1 MHVDP
6 ELLELAKIVAFIVVA
21 GLIAIRRTVWLPSNY
36 NFQLVPAAQLTPQQ
50 TEFFRPYDTKL
61 QQIGYFPFATYR
73 ITTLKGSNLT
83 RGYLNSTDPAKC
95 TVSMLH
101 AGNKASF
108 THFVEFDS
116 KYADGTKLI
125 TVNSQMSTVF
135 ASMPKVV
142 RQQFRNIQDPFELK
156 LRHDLKAQELS
167 SRGVLFF
174 KADTCFDDTQKF
186 HREFCLYQTSRKLL
200 RYDQKAGLY
209 RATVWTGLRGI
220 LNFFNPLA
228 DNFSI
233 TKFAFAT
240 LFGAVAPLAALTFRV
255 PVAEHFA
262 RSNPVLASLLS
273 LYLPTIAY
281 TLAGAVVGWLF
292 AGKSFIWAMVLGFVP
307 GKLLHVAGASLGWAI
322 WMGLIADIV
331 MRLRGRRRS
340 MALNPANR

>member
-6 ELLELAKIVAFIVVA
+6 ELLELAKIVTFIVVA
-21 GLIAIRRTVWLPSNY
+21 GLIAIRKTVWLPSDY
-36 NFQLVPAAQLTPQQ
+36 NFQTVPAEQITQQQ
-50 TEFFRPYDTKL
+50 TEFFRPYDEKL
-61 QQIGYFPFATYR
+61 QQIGFFPFATYR
-73 ITTLKGSNLT
+73 ITTLKGTNLT
-83 RGYLNSTDPAKC
+83 RGYLNSADPAKC

-135 ASMPKVV
+135 APMPKVV
-142 RQQFRNIQDPFELK
+142 RQQFRNIQDPLELK
-156 LRHDLKAQELS
+156 RRHDQKAQELN
-167 SRGVLFF
+167 SRGVQFF
-174 KADTCFDDTQKF
+174 KADTCFDDTRQF
-186 HREFCLYQTSRKLL
+186 HREFCQYQTSRKLL

-228 DNFSI
+228 DYFSI

-240 LFGAVAPLAALTFRV
+240 VFGTVAPLAALTFHM
-255 PVAEHFA
+255 PLADHLA
-262 RSNPVLASLLS
+262 RSNAAAASLVAF
-273 LYLPTIAY
+273 YLPTIAY
-281 TLAGAVVGWLF
+281 TLAGAVIGWLF

-307 GKLLHVAGASLGWAI
+307 GKLLHVPGASLSYAV
-322 WMGLIADIV
+322 WMGLIADVV
-331 MRLRGRRRS
+331 MRARAWRRS
-340 MALNPANR
+340 TALNPAKR